1 MEAEKMIDLIIEA
14 EGGYVNDPNDRG
26 GATKYGITQSTL
38 NAYTDSMSLKRVKAR
53 DLSLSMARSIYRDRY
68 LAPCITA
75 NDAVTLLVFDWGVN
89 SGVRTAIKGL
99 QKIIGVEEDGI
110 IGNITNE
117 AIRSYFSFTVD
128 ISGAMAPA
136 SKAQKIAISEKINVL
151 VAKLIDARHCFY
163 AGIVSRNPSQARFI
177 LGWARRV
184 SKLLKVIEAENL
196 AYSWTVDLLPDSIKS
211 VRVPQ

>member
-1 MEAEKMIDLIIEA
+1 MELEKMIDLIIEA

-26 GATKYGITQSTL
+26 GATKYGITQATL
-38 NAYTDSMSLKRVKAR
+38 NMVTDSAGGKRMKVR
-53 DLSLSMARSIYRDRY
+53 DLSLAMARSIYRDRY
-68 LAPCITA
+68 IAPCVTW
-75 NDAVTLLVFDWGVN
+75 NDAVTLLIFDWGVN
-89 SGVRTAIKGL
+89 SGIATSIKGL
-99 QKIIGVEEDGI
+99 QRILGVSEDGI
-110 IGNITNE
+110 IGSITNK
-117 AIRSYFSFTVD
+117 AIRKY
-128 ISGAMAPA
+128 A
-136 SKAQKIAISEKINVL
+136 SIDML
-151 VAKLIDARHCFY
+151 VARIVDARHCFY